1 METIQSEVGKKIR
14 FFRKLRGMTLDELA
28 TAINKS
34 KSSLSKYEKG
44 TIIIDIV
51 TLSEIASAL
60 DISPASLID
69 TNLQNHKM
77 QTIPGTSFFEKNKL
91 FEYHFD
97 GRRNSIVKSVMNIR
111 HSDTDVT
118 DIKAQ
123 LFVGVSDYKSPDKCR
138 HYYSGC
144 MMYYDMLT
152 HFILSNET
160 NPVEKMHITII
171 NPLGQRTVTSGM
183 MMAFS
188 EKPFANLAAKII
200 VSEHI
205 INENDDIFKQLIV
218 SKEEIEQ
225 LKKTNLFLVESD
237 ITSDD

>member
-28 TAINKS
+28 AAINKS

-44 TIIIDIV
+44 SIIIDII
-51 TLSEIASAL
+51 TLSEIASVL
-60 DISPASLID
+60 EISPASLID
-69 TNLQNHKM
+69 TDIQCHKS
-77 QTIPGTSFFEKNKL
+77 QTLPGTSFFEKNKL
-91 FEYHFD
+91 YEYHFD
-97 GRRNSIVKSVMNIR
+97 GRRNSIVKSVMVIR
-111 HSDTDVT
+111 HG
-118 DIKAQ
+118 DIDDAVKAQ
-123 LFVGVSDYKSPDKCR
+123 LFVGISDYKAPDKCR

-152 HFILSNET
+152 HFVLSNET

-171 NPLGQRTVTSGM
+171 NPLGQRTVASGM

-205 INENDDIFKQLIV
+205 INDNDHILKQLIV

-237 ITSDD
+237 ISSED